1 MARGGDDEF
10 LYFRDFFVN
19 RQRFGVVGGTRIIVK
34 VFLLLWRRCVITG
47 GCSSTSKSG
56 VSLWNRSILS
66 KAGDEDILVLLK
78 IKVFRAGG
86 IRIAAKI

>member
-10 LYFRDFFVN
+10 LYFRDFFVS
-19 RQRFGVVGGTRIIVK
+19 RRRFDIVGRTGIIVE
-34 VFLLLWRRCVITG
+34 VFLLLRRRCVITG
-47 GCSSTSKSG
+47 RCSSIGKSG
-56 VSLWNRSILS
+56 ISSWNGSILS

-78 IKVFRAGG
+78 IRVFRAGG